1 MLWFLFS
8 PGRRRL
14 ARRFRAWQQAVVA
27 ALMIGTAVP
36 ALGANR
42 AVERRV
48 PPEYPVLALRMRI
61 AGTVTVTATVAPDG
75 RVTTAKAEHG
85 NSLLAPAAVAAVR
98 KWKFAPAA
106 AASTETVDVTFDMGS

>member
-1 MLWFLFS
+1 MLFS
-8 PGRRRL
+8 LFTPSRRQW
-14 ARRFRAWQQAVVA
+14 WQRPLVA
-27 ALMIGTAVP
+27 ALLLCAAAP
-36 ALGANR
+36 ALAAAR
-42 AVERRV
+42 TVEKRV

-61 AGTVTVTATVAPDG
+61 SGVVTVSATVAADG
-75 RVTTAKAEHG
+75 RVTAAKAEHG